1 MNLGAQVAE
10 QIANGRLSG
19 RLWLY
24 SNYHCNLACS
34 YCLTESSP
42 SAPRR
47 ILSRTRMVELTRQAA
62 NLGFTGV
69 GITGGEPFLLPW
81 IVEAVTDISNLLP
94 VTVLTNGTLF
104 NPRRLDEMEAL
115 SNQDARLQISLD
127 RPDPTRN
134 DAMRGPGNFE
144 KVVKAVPE
152 LLRRGIPV
160 RIATTREDQTE
171 DEAQRLRELVR
182 DLGVAEEDHVVRP
195 VVDRGRAAVAGMGI
209 PAPLE
214 QLPPEL
220 TISVDGAFWSPFAPT
235 YKNGRLQTDL
245 LLTRTTDP
253 LTVPC
258 STLLDLLA
266 VTPAADDTSGFV

>member
-1 MNLGAQVAE
+1 MSLGAQLAE

-42 SAPRR
+42 TAPRR
-47 ILSRTRMVELTRQAA
+47 VLGQARMLELTQQAA
-62 NLGFTGV
+62 DLGFNAI

-81 IVEAVTDISNLLP
+81 LVEAVGEISELLP

-104 NPRRLDEMEAL
+104 GPRRLEEIEAL
-115 SNQDARLQISLD
+115 RTRDVSLQISLD
-127 RPDPTRN
+127 RPDPTEN

-144 KVVKAVPE
+144 KVVEAVPQ
-152 LLRRGIPV
+152 LVRRGIQV
-160 RIATTREDQTE
+160 RIASTREDQTE
-171 DEAQRLRELVR
+171 DEAQRLEALLR
-182 DLGVAEEDHVVRP
+182 DLGVREEDHVVRP
-195 VVDRGRAAVAGMGI
+195 VVERGRAAVAGMGI
-209 PAPLE
+209 VAPLE
-214 QLPPEL
+214 KLPPEL

-235 YKNGRLQTDL
+235 YRSGRLETDL

-258 STLLDLLA
+258 STLLDLLS
-266 VTPAADDTSGFV
+266 VTPKASDSSGFV